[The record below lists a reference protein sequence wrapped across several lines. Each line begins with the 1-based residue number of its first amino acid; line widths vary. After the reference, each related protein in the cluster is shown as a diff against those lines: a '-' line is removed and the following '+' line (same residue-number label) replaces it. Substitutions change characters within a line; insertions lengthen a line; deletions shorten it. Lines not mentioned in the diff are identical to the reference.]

1 MRLGREHWIGQV
13 EAWRSSGLSQAE
25 YCKRHQVVYNTM
37 NGWARRL
44 AAEREDADR
53 PLVELKASPT
63 NDRQRPGASPGD
75 RAGGGG
81 PVSAAAVARDA
92 VRAAA

>member
-1 MRLGREHWIGQV
+1 V

-63 NDRQRPGASPGD
+63 MTASDLEHRPAIELVVAGRYLLRLWPGTRCEQLREVITVLEERQ
-75 RAGGGG
+75 
-81 PVSAAAVARDA
+81 
-92 VRAAA
+92 